1 MTTLDPL
8 FGWFLQATLRASLL
22 TLAVLVVNAIF
33 RERMPARW
41 RYAMWL
47 PVVLAMAAPWLPQ
60 SRWSLE
66 DGAERLGLAAMREI
80 SRYVRPSSKSA
91 PGRMPGVAEV
101 EARDVTEN
109 APIAL
114 PL

>member
-22 TLAVLVVNAIF
+22 TVAVLVVHAIF

-60 SRWSLE
+60 SRWSME
-66 DGAERLGLAAMREI
+66 DRVERVGLAAMREV
-80 SRYVRPSSKSA
+80 SRYLQPPAKSGPVRV
-91 PGRMPGVAEV
+91 PGVVEV
-101 EARDVTEN
+101 EARDVSEN
-109 APIAL
+109 
-114 PL
+114 